1 MCLNCQRQGEA
12 CDYSVRLNW
21 GGRTKRSSV
30 DSPSSQSSGFGGT
43 LIGFAD
49 VTPTSVNPAQMP
61 TPMTS
66 APAEGFIHVRAGDLG
81 SPGAIS
87 PSTPAL
93 GIFESPKPHP
103 ASEGVHS
110 PTQGEGHFATT
121 WAEHS
126 SLSSSVSPG
135 QFPFGQ
141 GFHGSF
147 SAAADQGVGLRS
159 LSAFAFHSPPV
170 SQPVSFLRNSVDA
183 SNDLSDPSPHHNQNE
198 AQLSPHNEHGMGYS
212 MNTTHPDGH
221 HRDLPGAGGF
231 AALMLGSH
239 EVGTPGTSSSGHDGM
254 AFGSTPANQTES
266 LHSFHQSDM
275 LSPDAK
281 EDDRAAKDANL
292 AQSKWQAYL
301 TSVTDNYGLDCGRP
315 DRDLAFNNDHAA
327 IDINAALDIISSR
340 GRSED
345 TASSP
350 VSRAAS
356 DILKPDYSG
365 YYATPVAINI
375 PRYLSPLPK
384 TLLEN
389 PINLMYFHHFLNH
402 TSRML
407 VPHDCDNNPF
417 ISVLPASKFFLCLI
431 FGTFFSILIDQW
443 PLAIPI
449 C

>member
-1 MCLNCQRQGEA
+1 M
-12 CDYSVRLNW
+12 RLNW

-30 DSPSSQSSGFGGT
+30 DSPSSQSSGYGGT
-43 LIGFAD
+43 LIGFD
-49 VTPTSVNPAQMP
+49 VPPTSVNPAQMSA
-61 TPMTS
+61 PMTS
-66 APAEGFIHVRAGDLG
+66 APSDGFIHVRAGDLG
-81 SPGAIS
+81 SPGAMS
-87 PSTPAL
+87 PSTPTL
-93 GIFESPKPHP
+93 GFESSKPHST
-103 ASEGVHS
+103 SEGVHS
-110 PTQGEGHFATT
+110 PTQAEGHFATT

-135 QFPFGQ
+135 QFPFNQ
-141 GFHGSF
+141 GLHGSF

-159 LSAFAFHSPPV
+159 LSAFAFHSTPV
-170 SQPVSFLRNSVDA
+170 SQSVSFLRNSVDD
-183 SNDLSDPSPHHNQNE
+183 SNDFHDSSPHEAHTEAHNE
-198 AQLSPHNEHGMGYS
+198 AQLSPHDEHGMEYS
-212 MNTTHPDGH
+212 RNSFHSNGHPH
-221 HRDLPGAGGF
+221 DLRSAGGI
-231 AALMLGSH
+231 AALMLHSH
-239 EVGTPGTSSSGHDGM
+239 EVGTPGTTSSGHNGLT
-254 AFGSTPANQTES
+254 FGSTSANRTES
-266 LHSFHQSDM
+266 LHSFHHSDV

-281 EDDRAAKDANL
+281 EEDRPTKDATL

-301 TSVTDNYGLDCGRP
+301 TSVNDNYGLDCGRP
-315 DRDLAFNNDHAA
+315 DRDLALNNDHAA
-327 IDINAALDIISSR
+327 IDINAALDMISSR

-417 ISVLPASKFFLCLI
+417 ISVLPASEF
-431 FGTFFSILIDQW
+431 
-443 PLAIPI
+443 
-449 C
+449 

>member
-12 CDYSVRLNW
+12 CDYSMRLNW

-30 DSPSSQSSGFGGT
+30 DCPSSPSSGYGGT

-49 VTPTSVNPAQMP
+49 VTPTSVNSAQMP
-61 TPMTS
+61 TSMTS
-66 APAEGFIHVRAGDLG
+66 APADGFSHVRADDLA
-81 SPGAIS
+81 SPGVVS

-93 GIFESPKPHP
+93 GIFESPMAHSG
-103 ASEGVHS
+103 SEEVHS
-110 PTQGEGHFATT
+110 PRQGECHFATT
-121 WAEHS
+121 WEEHS
-126 SLSSSVSPG
+126 SLSKAVSPG
-135 QFPFGQ
+135 QFPCSQ
-141 GFHGSF
+141 GFHRSF
-147 SAAADQGVGLRS
+147 TAAADQGVGIRS
-159 LSAFAFHSPPV
+159 LSAFAFHSNPV

-183 SNDLSDPSPHHNQNE
+183 SNHLSDSSPHHNRNE
-198 AQLSPHNEHGMGYS
+198 AQLSPHDEHGMAYS
-212 MNTTHPDGH
+212 MNATHPDGH
-221 HRDLPGAGGF
+221 QRDFPSAGGI
-231 AALMLGSH
+231 AALMLRSQ
-239 EVGTPGTSSSGHDGM
+239 EVGTPGTSSSGRDGM
-254 AFGSTPANQTES
+254 TFRSTPANRAES
-266 LHSFHQSDM
+266 LHSFHHSDV
-275 LSPDAK
+275 LSPDTKAD
-281 EDDRAAKDANL
+281 ERASKDTNS

-315 DRDLAFNNDHAA
+315 DRDLTFNNDHAA
-327 IDINAALDIISSR
+327 IDINAALDMISSR

-356 DILKPDYSG
+356 DTLKSDYSG

-417 ISVLPASKFFLCLI
+417 ISVLPASKPFPVRISRLL
-431 FGTFFSILIDQW
+431 SVY
-443 PLAIPI
+443 
-449 C
+449 